1 MVLTWK
7 QQKQEKELHE
17 SRLQCLHL
25 FGCALLL
32 RCGFRSAQSNPVFS
46 ALGERRVGVQ
56 VCQLERTQDFCSGTP
71 IVSIQQKL
79 SRLTGAKLGE
89 MPSAVISAPR
99 W

>member
-32 RCGFRSAQSNPVFS
+32 
-46 ALGERRVGVQ
+46 
-56 VCQLERTQDFCSGTP
+56 
-71 IVSIQQKL
+71 
-79 SRLTGAKLGE
+79 
-89 MPSAVISAPR
+89 
-99 W
+99 